1 MLKRSVVA
9 LQPLGWDFS
18 NLGVRHTPTP
28 VPPRDEWWGKDA
40 GGAGTHVMGSKVDLS
55 KKRVKEAEGLS
66 KMTEM
71 RMAKKFEKQLQ
82 EGTCSVPD
90 DFLHLSDAQISVED
104 AKLIMKAAVAT
115 SLVHVESRV
124 ASSFGLGFYTIGPGG
139 EELVSSVGSILELTD
154 GMALHYRHTAAAIAR
169 QLKSGKPLEDILLDR
184 ARGHVVSKYDPV
196 TGGNHCAIGGTEYD
210 FVVSSTLASQA
221 PQAVGRALGA
231 SLAHQLK
238 VPSKLS
244 PNAVSFVSIGDGSV
258 NHAQYL
264 ASLNLAEYASFR
276 NFNCPTVFCVSDNGI
291 AISYKGHDWLQ
302 KRFLSKILM
311 EQHSANGCDIFD
323 VYATTR
329 RAVESARKKKKPVFL
344 LYKNLPRRFGHAA
357 TDRQAAYLTPQEI
370 ESVAEKNPLEYAAA
384 QLVRDGIST
393 YEELAEMYADTWEK
407 TKKAFDIAVNEPKVT
422 SRNELRDLTSQPLW
436 FPPTEADGAKSFI
449 NTPPNS
455 NNKNLKPKDKHPMRK
470 HMTRVFDELLTD
482 NKECVYLGED
492 VEHGGYYLV
501 TDGLARKHP
510 LRVKDFPPEETM
522 LVGAGIGYAQTGL
535 LPIVEIPYA
544 KYLDCGIDQYYEAAI
559 MNWLTAGRQPCGMII
574 RLQGFDRGVFGG
586 NFHTHNILSIPPG
599 IDVVCYSNGP
609 DYARGMRYAL
619 EQARN
624 GRIVMSV
631 DCTNALNNK
640 HAVASDTDE
649 NWLMPYTKRG
659 EMLTFDDVTVYGNPS
674 ARIAVITYGNG
685 VLTSQEAAKELLAEG
700 IEVKI
705 IDSPYLSGISE
716 GLVESISDVDAVVFA
731 DICKFGQHPFASIIS
746 SLQNR
751 TLLPP
756 RWQICAAQATYN
768 PLGTYLTFLN
778 VPDIVQAVKNVSG

>member
-1 MLKRSVVA
+1 MKRTVIR
-9 LQPLGWDFS
+9 LYPMGWDFS
-18 NLGVRHTPTP
+18 NLNVRNTP
-28 VPPRDEWWGKDA
+28 VEVPSRDEWWGKDA
-40 GGAGTHVMGSKVDLS
+40 GGQKGHISGSQVDLS
-55 KKRVKEAEGLS
+55 KKRIDGEEGLS

-71 RMAKKFEKQLQ
+71 KMARKFEKQLQ
-82 EGTCSVPD
+82 KGSCTVPSD
-90 DFLHLSDAQISVED
+90 YLHLSDTNLSKED
-104 AKLIMKAAVAT
+104 AMQIMQAAVAT

-139 EELVSSVGSILELTD
+139 EELISSVGSILKLTD
-154 GMALHYRHTAAAIAR
+154 GMALHYRHTAAAVSR
-169 QLKSGKPLEDILLDR
+169 QLKSGRSLEDILLDR

-196 TGGNHCAIGGTEYD
+196 TGGNHCAIGGTDYD

-244 PNAVSFVSIGDGSV
+244 PDAVSFVSIGDGSV

-264 ASLNLAEYASFR
+264 ASLNLAEYASYR
-276 NFNCPTVFCVSDNGI
+276 NFNCPAVFCVSDNGI

-302 KRFLSKILM
+302 NKFLNKVIM

-323 VYATTR
+323 VHNTTEI
-329 RAVESARKKKKPVFL
+329 AVASARKRKKPVFL

-357 TDRQAAYLTPQEI
+357 TDRQSAYLSNSEI
-370 ESVAEKNPLEYAAA
+370 EAAADKNPLEYAAA
-384 QLVRDGIST
+384 QLVRDGVTT
-393 YEELAEMYADTWEK
+393 YEELAEMYRHTWEV
-407 TKKAFDIAVNEPKVT
+407 TKQAFDTAVNEPKVD
-422 SRNELRDLTSQPLW
+422 SRSDLRDLTSQPLW
-436 FPPTEADGAKSFI
+436 LPKNFEERHLV
-449 NTPPNS
+449 NEPPNK
-455 NNKNLKPKDKHPMRK
+455 NNAQLKAKDKHPMRK
-470 HMTRVFDELLTD
+470 HMTRVFDEILTD
-482 NKECVYLGED
+482 NKDCVYLGED

-501 TDGLARKHP
+501 TDGLAKKHP

-522 LVGAGIGYAQTGL
+522 LMGAAIGYAQTGL

-559 MNWLTAGRQPCGMII
+559 MNWLTAGRQPCGMVI

-599 IDVVCYSNGP
+599 IDVVCFSNGP
-609 DYARGMRYAL
+609 DYARGMRHAI

-640 HAVASDTDE
+640 HAVLSDSDE

-659 EMLTFDDVTVYGNPS
+659 EVMTYDDITIYGNIK
-674 ARIAVITYGNG
+674 ARVAVITYGNG
-685 VLTSQEAAKELLAEG
+685 VLTAQEAAKELLAEG
-700 IEVKI
+700 IEIKI
-705 IDSPYLSGISE
+705 VDSPYLSGISK
-716 GLVESISDVDAVVFA
+716 GLVESISDIDAIVFA

-751 TLLPP
+751 SLLPP

-778 VPDIVQAVKNVSG
+778 VPDIVETVKNVVG